1 MRATRLGKPA
11 TVDEYLARV
20 SDDQRAALQR
30 LRKQILAV
38 IPTAEEC
45 ISYQLPAFRYEG
57 KILVWMGA
65 GAKHCAFY
73 PGGVVDQFEDD
84 LADYETSK
92 GTIRFQP
99 DAPLPAALVRKI
111 VKARIAQNAVK
122 STRARQRAR

>member
-73 PGGVVDQFEDD
+73 PGGLVDQFEDD